1 MQYPLALRPGQVL
14 TANYREA
21 ALARKPV
28 FVALQIETRAA
39 YRSVLKNVRRLYVER
54 QSSGLGTNTLN

>member
-1 MQYPLALRPGQVL
+1 LALRPGQVL

-28 FVALQIETRAA
+28 FVALQIETREA
-39 YRSVLKNVRRLYVER
+39 YRSVLKNVADFMLRGKVPD
-54 QSSGLGTNTLN
+54 